1 MSDFRALFRILA
13 ARLERRARRDLL
25 LRRGVAGLFFGLAPA
40 LAAAVLAGTITLPVP
55 ALPLAAGLAA
65 AGCAS
70 GILSAFVH
78 PVDRRRLLIRADRV
92 LGSRE
97 LISTALDLVDSD
109 ASGLFVDAVLEDAA
123 QLLSRTPPRTILG
136 RLKLP
141 YAPFAG
147 IALALTIAGLIFP
160 VNLRALFP
168 PRVDAASEL
177 AQIGEDLRNRGQR
190 LVEEARARDL
200 GRSLELAQQLA
211 QLGSDLTAKRIQQED
226 ALDRMSE
233 LEAGLAEEYQLRL
246 QEAQPAFPSGKAG
259 SGGTGIGPEAGKS
272 GVPGKAGTSGE
283 AGQSSDASSDA
294 ESASG
299 DADHSLKDLGDTLDK
314 LRQSRRQLEGEG
326 YGDSSQAQ
334 SPSRPRRPRSSSEA
348 QRGLQGIPP
357 GEGEAG
363 RSAQRGQDPGTTPG
377 GSGESGGTEQQGAGE
392 PGSGFGTL
400 PAPVKRGDPTTIIE
414 GGRGPGL
421 QAQGNP
427 AEGDSTRLLA
437 RALPQWTGAQLP
449 EETILNAYSR
459 QAESALARDQVP
471 LKLKQYVKEYFT
483 IIGISK

>member
-1 MSDFRALFRILA
+1 VSDFRTLFRTLA
-13 ARLERRARRDLL
+13 ARLERRARADLL
-25 LRRGVAGLFFGLAPA
+25 LRRAAAGLFFGLVPA
-40 LAAAVLAGTITLPVP
+40 AGAAALAGTIVLPVP
-55 ALPLAAGLAA
+55 ALVLAAGLAA
-65 AGCAS
+65 AGCAA
-70 GILSAFVH
+70 GILSALLRR
-78 PVDRRRLLIRADRV
+78 VDRRQLLIRADRV
-92 LGSRE
+92 LASRE
-97 LISTALDLVDSD
+97 LVSTALDLVDSD

-136 RLKLP
+136 RLRAP
-141 YAPFAG
+141 YGPFAG
-147 IALALTIAGLIFP
+147 IALALTIAGLLFP

-168 PRVDAASEL
+168 QRVPAGSEL

-190 LVEEARARDL
+190 LAEEARARDL

-211 QLGSDLTAKRIQQED
+211 QLGSELAANRIQQED

-233 LEAGLAEEYQLRL
+233 LEAGLAEEYQLRM
-246 QEAQPAFPSGKAG
+246 QEAQPQGRAG
-259 SGGTGIGPEAGKS
+259 SGGTGTGSEAGKS
-272 GVPGKAGTSGE
+272 GTAGNSGE
-283 AGQSSDASSDA
+283 AGQSPDASSDS

-299 DADHSLKDLGDTLDK
+299 DADRSLKGLGDALDK

-334 SPSRPRRPRSSSEA
+334 SPARPRRPRSSSEA
-348 QRGLQGIPP
+348 QRGMPGIPP
-357 GEGEAG
+357 GEGESG
-363 RSAQRGQDPGTTPG
+363 RSAPKGQDPGTAPG
-377 GSGESGGTEQQGAGE
+377 GSGESGRTGQQGAGD
-392 PGSGFGTL
+392 PGSGVGTL

-459 QAESALARDQVP
+459 QAESALARDEVP
-471 LKLKQYVKEYFT
+471 LKLKEYVKEYFT